1 MHLAVFSGDRTVFLQ
16 DDGRV
21 MVQARG
27 TLLEKGKH
35 QDNTQF
41 FRQAPKISVD
51 GPGIVSAKSNILV
64 SSVWQK
70 YSRYAVLARRPI
82 PLPPGQL
89 YGYLP
94 LASLYSPL
102 YQRYSFVVL
111 ILLSYLI
118 GCSCYSIKPS
128 GYCIVTQCREPCC
141 LISGRQLMPMIS
153 RSGNASRKAALA
165 ISSFGES

>member
-1 MHLAVFSGDRTVFLQ
+1 MCILRYFPAIVPSFSKTTAVLWYRPGARFS
-16 DDGRV
+16 
-21 MVQARG
+21 
-27 TLLEKGKH
+27 KGKAPRRYPILSPRH
-35 QDNTQF
+35 RRFPSMGRGSSLPSQTCSYLPSGRNT
-41 FRQAPKISVD
+41 
-51 GPGIVSAKSNILV
+51 G
-64 SSVWQK
+64 
-70 YSRYAVLARRPI
+70 RYAVLARRP

-141 LISGRQLMPMIS
+141 LISGRQLIPTIS

>member
-21 MVQARG
+21 MVQARARFSKRESTKTIPILSPRHRRFPSMG
-27 TLLEKGKH
+27 RDRLCQVEHTRI
-35 QDNTQF
+35 
-41 FRQAPKISVD
+41 FRLAEIQALCSSCKTTN
-51 GPGIVSAKSNILV
+51 SAP
-64 SSVWQK
+64 
-70 YSRYAVLARRPI
+70 SR
-82 PLPPGQL
+82 QL

-141 LISGRQLMPMIS
+141 LISGRQLIPMIS

>member
-1 MHLAVFSGDRTVFLQ
+1 MHLAVFSGDRTVFFQ

-35 QDNTQF
+35 QDDTQF
-41 FRQAPKISVD
+41 FRQGTEGFVD

-70 YSRYAVLARRPI
+70 YRPLCSSCKTTNSA
-82 PLPPGQL
+82 PSGQL

-118 GCSCYSIKPS
+118 GCSCYSIKLS

-141 LISGRQLMPMIS
+141 LISGRQLIPTIS